1 MGHLLEGFVKGRFI
15 IKTCCI
21 GDFHKCPLLL
31 FWMAEQA
38 LHLAHPIPVHIGGE
52 GLVKVLVDGLRQVV
66 GIAGQGF
73 GQLRQAQ
80 FTFQI
85 RALRF
90 HILFQAGDK

>member
-38 LHLAHPIPVHIGGE
+38 LHLAVLADDDALDVLGQTLSDLGDVHAGS
-52 GLVKVLVDGLRQVV
+52 LWCMWVSVAR
-66 GIAGQGF
+66 GQG
-73 GQLRQAQ
+73 
-80 FTFQI
+80 
-85 RALRF
+85 
-90 HILFQAGDK
+90 